1 MYYSYGFDWV
11 LIIITFIITLGS
23 QFYINSK
30 YSHNRKILTKKGY
43 SGRDV
48 ARKILDKN
56 GLGSVSVVEVSG
68 MLSDH
73 YDPRGKVVRL
83 SSDIYNNSSIAS
95 VSVAAHE
102 CGHAIQ
108 DKDGYFFLRFRSSII
123 PFVNIASSA
132 GYIAI
137 VIGLFA
143 GALNFIRIGIFFEL
157 IILFFQIIT
166 LPVEFNAS
174 RRGLAQLEDL
184 GILNKDELSK
194 SRGMLIAAA
203 LTYVAAVATSL
214 LEIIRLILIAGRD
227 ER

>member
-1 MYYSYGFDWV
+1 MYYSYGFDWF

-108 DKDGYFFLRFRSSII
+108 DRDGYFMLRLRAALVPIVNLSSK
-123 PFVNIASSA
+123 A
-132 GYIAI
+132 GYAVIM
-137 VIGLFA
+137 IGLFA
-143 GALNFIRIGIFFEL
+143 NLLKLVWLGIFLEMV
-157 IILFFQIIT
+157 ILLFQLVT
-166 LPVEFNAS
+166 LPVEINAS
-174 RRGLAQLEDL
+174 KRAMRQIKAIGL
-184 GILNKDELSK
+184 LSGK
-194 SRGMLIAAA
+194 EIGEGRTMLISAA
-203 LTYVAAVATSL
+203 LTYVASVASAIANIL
-214 LEIIRLILIAGRD
+214 QLILVYGRR
-227 ER
+227 E